1 MLPHAMNAPAALLPS
16 PAELSP
22 LELCRIVDT
31 ALAEDLGSGDVT
43 TRAVVPPDAVA
54 RGELACREPMALAGL
69 GVAAY
74 VFARVDPRI
83 RFEALA
89 ADGDAKRPGDVVAR
103 IEGPAHGVLTAERV
117 ALNLLQRMCGVA
129 TRTREFVRAVP
140 AGAPTRIT
148 DTRKTTPGLR
158 ALERYAVRM
167 GGGINHRNDLGSAV
181 LIKDNHIAVCGGVTA
196 AITRARAVAPHT
208 ARVECEVQSLAE
220 LDEALAA
227 GADVVMLD
235 NFDDDGVRVAMA
247 RVAAHPRRPLVE
259 ASGGITLARIATL
272 AAAGVDV
279 ISVGS
284 LTHGARAIDIGLD
297 FIIEGQ
303 WTT

>member
-1 MLPHAMNAPAALLPS
+1 MKPAAAMPLPS

-22 LELCRIVDT
+22 LELRRIVET
-31 ALAEDLGSGDVT
+31 ALAEDLAAGDVT

-54 RGELACREPMALAGL
+54 RGQLACREPMVLAGL

-74 VFARVDPRI
+74 VFATLDPRI
-83 RFEALA
+83 TFQPLVFDGA
-89 ADGDAKRPGDVVAR
+89 AAAPGDVVAR
-103 IEGPAHGVLTAERV
+103 LEGPAHGVLTAERV

-129 TRTREFVRAVP
+129 TRTRTFVSAVP
-140 AGAPTRIT
+140 AGASTRIT

-167 GGGINHRNDLGSAV
+167 GGGVNHRNDLGSAV
-181 LIKDNHIAVCGGVTA
+181 LIKDNHVAVCGGVAA
-196 AITRARAVAPHT
+196 AIARARRAAPHT
-208 ARVECEVQSLAE
+208 ARVECEVQTLVE
-220 LDEALAA
+220 LEEALDA

-235 NFDDDGVRVAMA
+235 NFDDARVTEALA
-247 RVAAHPRRPLVE
+247 RVALRNPRPLVE
-259 ASGGITLARIATL
+259 ASGGITLERIPFLAT
-272 AAAGVDV
+272 AGVNV
-279 ISVGS
+279 ISIGS

-297 FIIEGQ
+297 FVIDGQ

>member
-1 MLPHAMNAPAALLPS
+1 MNPAYPPPLPS

-22 LELCRIVDT
+22 LELRRIVDA
-31 ALAEDLGSGDVT
+31 ALAEDLGAGDVT

-54 RGELACREPMALAGL
+54 RGQLACREPMVLAGL

-74 VFARVDPRI
+74 VFACLDPRVSVV
-83 RFEALA
+83 ALRPDGSA
-89 ADGDAKRPGDVVAR
+89 AAPGDVVAR

-129 TRTREFVRAVP
+129 TRTREFVRALP
-140 AGAPTRIT
+140 PGSTTRIT

-167 GGGINHRNDLGSAV
+167 GGGVNHRNDLGSAV
-181 LIKDNHIAVCGGVTA
+181 LIKDNHVAVCGGVSA
-196 AITRARAVAPHT
+196 AIARARRVAPHT

-220 LDEALAA
+220 LDEALDA

-235 NFDDDGVRVAMA
+235 NFSDALVTEAMA
-247 RVAAHPRRPLVE
+247 RVRARPVRPLIE
-259 ASGGITLARIATL
+259 ASGGIPVTRVAFL

-279 ISVGS
+279 LSIGS

-297 FIIEGQ
+297 FVIDGP